1 MLIYVAGPYSASS
14 EYTVAQNIEEAKQI
28 SARLWEKGHAVICP
42 HMNTA
47 FFENEANVSYQQY
60 MDGDFMMVRR
70 CDAMVMTPRWRD
82 SKGAKMEHEYARS
95 LGIPI
100 YYWPDAP
107 DLHLTE
113 VRCPEQAV
121 AFSELVGK
129 MYRVHLDKNADY
141 SPANILLTGNVG
153 AAVRIWDKTA
163 RILNLLGFDL
173 KVNVG
178 TFSGARSPKNESL
191 LDAFMDLAVYAII
204 GWLLLIDKWGK

>member
-14 EYTVAQNIEEAKQI
+14 EFTVAQNIEEAKQI

-100 YYWPDAP
+100 YYWPDVP

-113 VRCPEQAV
+113 VRCPEQA
-121 AFSELVGK
+121 AT
-129 MYRVHLDKNADY
+129 HN